1 MVGNEMLGARSKLI
15 PRSPRTYQFEP
26 TSNIEAWLAGMVS
39 GGDVPNRSA
48 AEAGAAT
55 IAAAQARDN
64 RTFIGHPRIA
74 ASTRGDASGHSGDQ
88 DLIRA

>member
-1 MVGNEMLGARSKLI
+1 
-15 PRSPRTYQFEP
+15 
-26 TSNIEAWLAGMVS
+26 MVS

-74 ASTRGDASGHSGDQ
+74 ASMRDTATLQGILA
-88 DLIRA
+88 AKT

>member
-1 MVGNEMLGARSKLI
+1 V
-15 PRSPRTYQFEP
+15 
-26 TSNIEAWLAGMVS
+26 AGRYG

-55 IAAAQARDN
+55 IAAAQAREN

-74 ASTRGDASGHSGDQ
+74 ASMRDTATLQGI
-88 DLIRA
+88 LVTKT

>member
-1 MVGNEMLGARSKLI
+1 
-15 PRSPRTYQFEP
+15 
-26 TSNIEAWLAGMVS
+26 VS

-74 ASTRGDASGHSGDQ
+74 ASTRDGRRFKGHPGERI
-88 DLIRA
+88 LKYRLTVTNCYL